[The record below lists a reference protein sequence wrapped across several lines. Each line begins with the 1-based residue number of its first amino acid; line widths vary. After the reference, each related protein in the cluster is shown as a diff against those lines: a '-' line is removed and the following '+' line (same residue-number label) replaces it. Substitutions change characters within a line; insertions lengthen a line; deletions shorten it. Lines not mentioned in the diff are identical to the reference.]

1 MKNTTPI
8 KILTLASLFAAT
20 ACWTAAAADASALW
34 AKDCAMCHGK
44 DGKGDTKAGQMLHAP
59 DFTDAKT
66 QAKLKD
72 DTMLKAIKEGIKDKD
87 GRLKMKAFPNLS
99 DEEAKALVQH
109 VRSFKK

>member
-1 MKNTTPI
+1 MKKT
-8 KILTLASLFAAT
+8 ILLAAIIGLGAAMS
-20 ACWTAAAADASALW
+20 ASASD
-34 AKDCAMCHGK
+34 AKTTFNTSCAMCHGK